1 VFVVLFICVCT
12 QCWHQV
18 YHLDLLC
25 LVVALLLLSMLA
37 VRCAAL
43 MLVALVHTMRQSSA
57 NKGAEETVT
66 DVSGGD
72 GSTDSARWWEVRS
85 LTHAA
90 HSLWRAATGGGSGTV
105 HSSASPHSTH
115 AKDGDKQVNG
125 HHRASFPASASD
137 GDAAADAARFRSSSM
152 DSADGR
158 ARAASI
164 DTASDDDDDE
174 HGEGK

>member
-1 VFVVLFICVCT
+1 MLFS

-43 MLVALVHTMRQSSA
+43 LLVALVRTVRQASA
-57 NKGAEETVT
+57 NKDAEGTATDASGA
-66 DVSGGD
+66 D
-72 GSTDSARWWEVRS
+72 GSADSARWWELRG

-90 HSLWRAATGGGSGTV
+90 HSLWRAASGGSSGTV
-105 HSSASPHSTH
+105 HSSASPHSNH
-115 AKDGDKQVNG
+115 GKDAAKQVNG
-125 HHRASFPASASD
+125 HQRASFPASTSAGNGD
-137 GDAAADAARFRSSSM
+137 GDAAADAARFRSASM

-164 DTASDDDDDE
+164 DTASDDDDE
-174 HGEGK
+174 HAEGK